1 MKIKSALSIFVG
13 LILLGSCSTPK
24 DLTYMQNLE
33 DKTNFELSSLPSIK
47 VKPEDKLSIVV
58 NSREPQ
64 LAAMFN
70 LPIASRRLSA
80 DIKTEL
86 NSNSNGVSE
95 YTVDQKGCIDF
106 PVLGTLQ
113 VAGKTRAEV
122 AEYIKGRLVNEN
134 LVKDAVVIVEY
145 ANTAVTIMGE
155 VKNPGR
161 IGFNRD
167 RLSLLD
173 AIGLAGDLT
182 IQGKR
187 TNVLVVREID
197 GNPTAFRVDL
207 TDAESLMNSPVYY
220 LQQNDVVYVEPN
232 DMKKRSSIVNGNT
245 VLSASF
251 WVSVASLMTS
261 IAVLI
266 FK

>member
-1 MKIKSALSIFVG
+1 
-13 LILLGSCSTPK
+13 
-24 DLTYMQNLE
+24 
-33 DKTNFELSSLPSIK
+33 
-47 VKPEDKLSIVV
+47 
-58 NSREPQ
+58 
-64 LAAMFN
+64 MFN

-95 YTVDQKGCIDF
+95 YTVDQNGCIDF

-122 AEYIKGRLVNEN
+122 AEYIKGKLVNEN

>member
-1 MKIKSALSIFVG
+1 M
-13 LILLGSCSTPK
+13 
-24 DLTYMQNLE
+24 
-33 DKTNFELSSLPSIK
+33 
-47 VKPEDKLSIVV
+47 
-58 NSREPQ
+58 
-64 LAAMFN
+64 
-70 LPIASRRLSA
+70 
-80 DIKTEL
+80 
-86 NSNSNGVSE
+86 
-95 YTVDQKGCIDF
+95 
-106 PVLGTLQ
+106 
-113 VAGKTRAEV
+113 AGKTRAEV
-122 AEYIKGRLVNEN
+122 AEYIKGKLVNEN